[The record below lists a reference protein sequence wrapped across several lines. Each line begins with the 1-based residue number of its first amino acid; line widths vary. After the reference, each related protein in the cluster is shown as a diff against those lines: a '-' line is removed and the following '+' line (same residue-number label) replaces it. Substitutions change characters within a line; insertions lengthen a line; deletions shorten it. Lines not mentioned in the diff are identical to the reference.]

1 MRLFLVLA
9 LGMSLWAGTPE
20 DEGLKVAKLV
30 DKANEGYEGE
40 YSEVEMVLINAH
52 GDQTVRKLI
61 TQVKEK
67 MDDGDMSISIF
78 QWPADVKGTK
88 MLTWSHKTGDD
99 DQWLFLPALN
109 RVKRISSRNKSGSF
123 MGSEFSYEDLG
134 SQEVEEY
141 TYKLLEETQY
151 EGRDVWKLQRVP
163 VSKKSGY
170 SKEIVWMDK
179 EYNNP
184 IRIEY
189 YDRKEE
195 LLKIAAFGDFKA
207 YGSYWRANRIEME
220 NVQTQKKSVL
230 TWQNRELGKS
240 YSEDQFASDYLV
252 D

>member
-1 MRLFLVLA
+1 MHWFLVLA
-9 LGMSLWAGTPE
+9 AGLTFMAGTPE
-20 DEGLKVAKLV
+20 EEGLNIAKQV
-30 DKANEGYEGE
+30 DEVNAGFEGE
-40 YSEVEMVLINAH
+40 YSELEMILINAH
-52 GDQTVRKLI
+52 GDETTRKLI
-61 TQVKEK
+61 THTKEK
-67 MDDGDMSISIF
+67 QDDGDMSISVF

-109 RVKRISSRNKSGSF
+109 RLKRISSRNKSGSF

-141 TYKLLEETQY
+141 THKLLEETQY
-151 EGRDVWKLQRVP
+151 EGRDVWKLQRIP
-163 VSKKSGY
+163 VNKRSGY

-195 LLKIAAFGDFKA
+195 LLKIATFSEFKV
-207 YGSYWRANRIEME
+207 YGKYWRANRIDME
-220 NVQTQKKSVL
+220 NVQTQKQSVL
-230 TWQNRELGKS
+230 IWQTRELGKD